1 MENNFYLDIFNKLL
15 LFNDEK
21 IFIIFDKKGNIWF
34 NLKDLL
40 KIIGYKDFD
49 KSKKDLNINKD
60 YLLKLNDIEKNN
72 FNKKDYFNIQ
82 LTSVMINHE
91 GLFYILSKSKKPI
104 AKLFMNKYITEIM
117 PSISKT
123 GKYISS
129 NNEQKK
135 IDKINEKLN
144 NIKNENNYLNNNYDF
159 KTYDN
164 GYIYIYELDCIK
176 NGKNIKCYKFGITKD
191 MKSRYKN
198 YLTGNPKIKLLC
210 YAILDIDIKQLE
222 NCVKNITSKHAIKNN
237 VETIKINSLL
247 ELKNIILD
255 CYDIIKN
262 HTCNCVICNKKYK
275 FNNIDKHLCNN
286 NIEFISFKK
295 NKIIKKNSKK
305 NNKNIK

>member
-135 IDKINEKLN
+135 N
-144 NIKNENNYLNNNYDF
+144 
-159 KTYDN
+159 
-164 GYIYIYELDCIK
+164 
-176 NGKNIKCYKFGITKD
+176 
-191 MKSRYKN
+191 R
-198 YLTGNPKIKLLC
+198 
-210 YAILDIDIKQLE
+210 
-222 NCVKNITSKHAIKNN
+222 
-237 VETIKINSLL
+237 
-247 ELKNIILD
+247 
-255 CYDIIKN
+255 
-262 HTCNCVICNKKYK
+262 
-275 FNNIDKHLCNN
+275 
-286 NIEFISFKK
+286 
-295 NKIIKKNSKK
+295 
-305 NNKNIK
+305 